1 MTWHLEF
8 EIYSAVII
16 GIIMVYYFR
25 GPRVPT
31 WQNRIYGAT
40 LVISM
45 AFILTNIVATLLV
58 EHLTPANL
66 GLAVFFNNLYL
77 IFLPSMPMMVLL
89 YVISIIY
96 QEFWH
101 KRALVIL
108 AFSMYFVYLI
118 LALSN
123 PLTHFYFT
131 LDLENGYVRGAGNPF
146 THVGSISYILCA
158 AVIAVYNRKKIS
170 KLVFTALCAFMVL
183 SLAAIL
189 LQFVFTGYI
198 LTGVACT
205 CCILLVHLSTQS
217 NSLVSDEL
225 TGTFKRQV
233 FLQMI
238 EMHLRDGKKGDIIA
252 LALRDFKFANE
263 VFGVKTCD
271 RLLKEVAGFLKELA
285 PTGRV
290 YRFDGDVFCIAEPGG
305 AENTDR
311 VVNIIV
317 DRFRKP
323 WHFQGIDYSL
333 NCSLGVVPMG
343 KSGTE
348 TVDEI
353 VSAVDFAI
361 QESKHRENGVVR
373 GGEIFSEKFK
383 RKNHIRAMLAYAL
396 ENDGFEV
403 HYQPIYALD
412 KNRYA
417 SSEALVRMRDPEFGL
432 IPPDEFIP
440 MTEENGMIVTIGL
453 IVFEKVCQFMAAQ
466 PYTEGGFET
475 IGVNLSVVQCM
486 QESLADDLIAIM
498 ERYQLPPGRFKF
510 EITETVAA
518 ASMSTLKNTMDRLI
532 DYGCAFAL
540 DDFGIGYSG
549 VTNMLN
555 LPFKFIKLDKS
566 LTDRLTGE
574 PRTRMAV
581 EAIIRL
587 IHRLNMRVIAEG
599 VEVAEEVSI
608 LREMDCDY
616 IQGYYFSKPLPEAAF
631 TALVKEAAEKMIC
644 HQNL

>member
-45 AFILTNIVATLLV
+45 AFILTNIVATLLL
-58 EHLTPANL
+58 EHLTPANF

-101 KRALVIL
+101 KKALVIL
-108 AFSMYFVYLI
+108 AFSMYFIYLI

-131 LDLENGYVRGAGNPF
+131 LDLANGYVRGVGNPF
-146 THVGSISYILCA
+146 THVSSISYILCA
-158 AVIAVYNRKKIS
+158 AVIAIYNRKKIS
-170 KLVFTALCAFMVL
+170 KSVFAALCAFMVL

-217 NSLVSDEL
+217 NSMVSDEL

-238 EMHLRDGKKGDIIA
+238 EMHLKDGKKGDIIA

-271 RLLKEVAGFLKELA
+271 RLLKEVAGFLKDLA

-290 YRFDGDVFCIAEPGG
+290 YRFDGDVFCIADPNG
-305 AENTDR
+305 AENTDKIL
-311 VVNIIV
+311 NLIV
-317 DRFRKP
+317 DRFKKP
-323 WHFQGIDYSL
+323 WRFQGINYSL
-333 NCSLGVVPMG
+333 NCGLGVVPVG

-353 VSAVDFAI
+353 VSAIDFAI

-373 GGEIFSEKFK
+373 GGEIFNEKFR

-403 HYQPIYALD
+403 YYQPIYSLAT
-412 KNRYA
+412 NRYA
-417 SSEALVRMRDPEFGL
+417 TCEALVRMRDPEFGL

-453 IVFEKVCQFMAAQ
+453 IVFEKVCQFMTAH

-486 QESLADDLIAIM
+486 QESLAADLIAIM
-498 ERYQLPPGRFKF
+498 EHYKLPPERFKF

-518 ASMSTLKNTMDRLI
+518 ASMSTLRSTMQRLI

-555 LPFKFIKLDKS
+555 LPFKLIKLDKS

-574 PRTRMAV
+574 PRTKIAV
-581 EAIIRL
+581 EAIIHL
-587 IHRLNMRVIAEG
+587 IHRLDMRVIAEG
-599 VEVAEEVSI
+599 VEVAEEVEI
-608 LREMDCDY
+608 LRELGCDY
-616 IQGYYFSKPLPEAAF
+616 IQGYYFSRPLPETAF
-631 TALVKEAAEKMIC
+631 TALVKEAAER
-644 HQNL
+644 

>member
-16 GIIMVYYFR
+16 GIIMVYYYR

-40 LVISM
+40 LVISF
-45 AFILTNIVATLLV
+45 AFIATNIAATLLL
-58 EHLTPANL
+58 ENLTPDNF

-108 AFSMYFVYLI
+108 VFSMYFVYLL

-123 PLTHFYFT
+123 PLTHFYFS
-131 LDLENGYVRGAGNPF
+131 LDLEHGYARGIGNPF
-146 THVGSISYILCA
+146 SHVITISYILCA
-158 AVIAVYNRKKIS
+158 AVVAIYNRKKMS
-170 KLVFTALCAFMVL
+170 HSVFVALCAFLAL

-238 EMHLRDGKKGDIIA
+238 EMHLKEGKRGDVIA

-285 PTGRV
+285 STGRV
-290 YRFDGDVFCIAEPGG
+290 YRFDGDVFCLAASGG
-305 AENTDR
+305 AASADQTVD
-311 VVNIIV
+311 IIV
-317 DRFRKP
+317 ERFKKP
-323 WHFQGIDYSL
+323 WHYQGIDYSL
-333 NCSLGVVPMG
+333 SCGLGVVPVG
-343 KSGTE
+343 QSGTE
-348 TVDEI
+348 TADEI
-353 VSAVDFAI
+353 VSAIDFAI

-373 GGEIFSEKFK
+373 GGEIFNEKFK
-383 RKNHIRAMLAYAL
+383 RKNHIRSMLTTAL

-403 HYQPIYALD
+403 HYQPIYSIPKGRFATC
-412 KNRYA
+412 
-417 SSEALVRMRDPEFGL
+417 EALVRMRDPEFGL

-440 MTEENGMIVTIGL
+440 MTEENGMIVSIGL
-453 IVFEKVCQFMAAQ
+453 IVFEKVCQFVSAH
-466 PYTEGGFET
+466 PYTEAGFET

-498 ERYQLPPGRFKF
+498 ERYRLPPQRFKF

-518 ASMSTLKNTMDRLI
+518 ASMATLKNTMDRLI
-532 DYGCAFAL
+532 RYGCAFAL

-549 VTNMLN
+549 VTNMLH
-555 LPFKFIKLDKS
+555 LPFKIIKLDKS
-566 LTDRLTGE
+566 LTSRLAGE
-574 PRTRMAV
+574 SRTKMAV
-581 EAIIRL
+581 EAIINL
-587 IHRLNMRVIAEG
+587 IHRMKMRVIAEG
-599 VEVAEEVSI
+599 VEVAEEVEI
-608 LREMDCDY
+608 LREMDCDF
-616 IQGYYFSKPLPEAAF
+616 IQGYYFSRPLPEAAF
-631 TALVKEAAEKMIC
+631 TALVKEAAEK
-644 HQNL
+644 